1 MRLQG
6 KVALVSG
13 AARGIGAAT
22 ARLFA
27 REGAKVAIGDVL
39 EAEGNK
45 TAEEIR
51 SGGGEAMFVRLDVRQ
66 PEDWRRAVDAVVA
79 RYGRL
84 DILVNNAGIQI
95 SRPSFEQVT
104 LEDWEKV
111 MAVNA
116 TGVFLGCKAV
126 AEQMKKQH
134 GGSIVN
140 ISSISGMVGI
150 SAQAA
155 YAASKGGVRIFT
167 KYLAIQLAKHGIRAN
182 SIHPGGVE
190 TAMTNFG
197 GTDPEA
203 RKRSMAAHPLGR
215 MGQPEDIAYGALYL
229 ASDEASWVTGSEL
242 VIDGGF
248 TAQ

>member
-1 MRLQG
+1 
-6 KVALVSG
+6 
-13 AARGIGAAT
+13 
-22 ARLFA
+22 
-27 REGAKVAIGDVL
+27 
-39 EAEGNK
+39 
-45 TAEEIR
+45 
-51 SGGGEAMFVRLDVRQ
+51 
-66 PEDWRRAVDAVVA
+66 
-79 RYGRL
+79 
-84 DILVNNAGIQI
+84 
-95 SRPSFEQVT
+95 
-104 LEDWEKV
+104 
-111 MAVNA
+111 
-116 TGVFLGCKAV
+116 
-126 AEQMKKQH
+126 
-134 GGSIVN
+134 
-140 ISSISGMVGI
+140 MVGI